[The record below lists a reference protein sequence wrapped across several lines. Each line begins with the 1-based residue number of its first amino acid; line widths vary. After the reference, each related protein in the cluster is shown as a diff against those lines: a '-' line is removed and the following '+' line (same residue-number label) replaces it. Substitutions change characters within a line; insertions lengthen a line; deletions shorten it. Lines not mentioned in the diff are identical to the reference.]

1 LKGRP
6 CQVAAGV
13 IGDKEEEEMIQ
24 SMTASQIRRKV
35 AVAVLL
41 AVAAVAPTFAQE
53 TRPAPPRCNLD
64 AEQIYRQTGSKVVEV
79 FADAIN
85 PYRVRDRVEMG
96 LGTGFL
102 VQDGR
107 VVTNYHVIS
116 NAQIITVYD
125 GQYYWDATVLGSDP
139 LLDIAVLELFL
150 AAVDW
155 GGLELAPAESVA
167 IGQTAYAI
175 GFPQGLGKSITQGIV
190 VGTGRVLRDSTSS
203 WLSPF
208 IQTDAAVNPGNSGG
222 PLLDDCGRVIGMVS
236 RGGIP
241 GQTEDIAFAIPADV
255 LGPVIQEI
263 VATGHVSRAWHG
275 LYGQMVVP
283 AVLALLGVP
292 EDMWDDHSGFMIE
305 PGSAAELIG
314 LRGGD
319 WPIELG
325 GRPFVIGGDIIT
337 EVNGIRIDS
346 LDTALEVVRGLKVG
360 ETVNLVYKRNLKTH
374 QASIKLQERPVQEA
388 DLDFY
393 RD

>member
-1 LKGRP
+1 
-6 CQVAAGV
+6 
-13 IGDKEEEEMIQ
+13 
-24 SMTASQIRRKV
+24 
-35 AVAVLL
+35 
-41 AVAAVAPTFAQE
+41 
-53 TRPAPPRCNLD
+53 
-64 AEQIYRQTGSKVVEV
+64 
-79 FADAIN
+79 
-85 PYRVRDRVEMG
+85 
-96 LGTGFL
+96 
-102 VQDGR
+102 
-107 VVTNYHVIS
+107 
-116 NAQIITVYD
+116 
-125 GQYYWDATVLGSDP
+125 
-139 LLDIAVLELFL
+139 LLDIAVLKLFL
-150 AAVDW
+150 AARDW
-155 GGLELAPAESVA
+155 GALELAPAESVA
-167 IGQTAYAI
+167 IGQTAFAI
-175 GFPQGLGKSITQGIV
+175 GYPRGLGQSITQGIV
-190 VGTGRVLRDSTSS
+190 VGTGRVLQDSTSA

-236 RGGIP
+236 RGGEP
-241 GQTEDIAFAIPADV
+241 GETENIAFAIPADV

-263 VATGHVSRAWHG
+263 VSTGHVSRAWHG

-292 EDMWDDHSGFMIE
+292 EEEWDDYTGFMIETVE

-346 LDTALEVVRGLKVG
+346 LDTALEAVRGLKVG
-360 ETVNLVYKRNLKTH
+360 DTVNLVYKRNLKTY